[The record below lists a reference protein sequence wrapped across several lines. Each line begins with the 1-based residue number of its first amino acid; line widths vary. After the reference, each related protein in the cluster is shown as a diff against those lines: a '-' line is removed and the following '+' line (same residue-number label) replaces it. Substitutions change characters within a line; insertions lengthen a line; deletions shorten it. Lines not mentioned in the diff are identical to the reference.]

1 MSSVESLR
9 EQEGKIEVSK
19 LNLRANEIEE
29 AFKNSDNLM
38 ESLGKYVENPD
49 YVLEILRAAYSL
61 AIEFKDR
68 YPEISDSDFDVTQL
82 VEANVGISSLYKGGD
97 ACLRQHTIDIDSCK
111 TQALVGAAVCGL
123 SSATIVGAMACGAV
137 VVTYRSICR

>member
-1 MSSVESLR
+1 M
-9 EQEGKIEVSK
+9 
-19 LNLRANEIEE
+19 
-29 AFKNSDNLM
+29 
-38 ESLGKYVENPD
+38 
-49 YVLEILRAAYSL
+49 
-61 AIEFKDR
+61 AIEHKDR
-68 YPEISDSDFDVTQL
+68 YPEISDSDFDVTKL

-137 VVTYRSICR
+137 VRSEEHTSELQSRGQLVCRLRLAKSI